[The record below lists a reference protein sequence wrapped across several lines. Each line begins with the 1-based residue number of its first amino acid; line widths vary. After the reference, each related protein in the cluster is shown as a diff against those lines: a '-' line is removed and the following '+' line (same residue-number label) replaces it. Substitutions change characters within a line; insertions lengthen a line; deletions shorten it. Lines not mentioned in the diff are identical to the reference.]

1 MGPLP
6 LPPLMPLL
14 HPLHLSPPVTSTP
27 CRLPSARWEAGGAA
41 AAASL
46 GPHAWLTDVR
56 PHSQVPLHTALDCGV
71 ASRAGPRVASQ
82 GDGIAP
88 QQRHSPFAVSQL
100 SDPSSSP
107 CRPSPPSMLACSA
120 ASRCGARPAG
130 GVWVAHWR
138 DAGRGDPI
146 GDVLDALGCRE
157 RPSRALSA
165 IWHAMPCR
173 RPPPAP
179 PAPLLRAGQGPTC
192 HACPAHDRA
201 RRSGEFGQPVTPSG
215 SILAG
220 APSHALATLAIVQD
234 KGQVLS
240 EVRNII
246 AEQLGTDLDKVRRAG
261 GVALTG
267 GLATS
272 GAHALLIAIIAKM
285 CHASTSRVH
294 SHATRPAAA

>member
-1 MGPLP
+1 M
-6 LPPLMPLL
+6 
-14 HPLHLSPPVTSTP
+14 
-27 CRLPSARWEAGGAA
+27 
-41 AAASL
+41 
-46 GPHAWLTDVR
+46 
-56 PHSQVPLHTALDCGV
+56 
-71 ASRAGPRVASQ
+71 
-82 GDGIAP
+82 
-88 QQRHSPFAVSQL
+88 
-100 SDPSSSP
+100 
-107 CRPSPPSMLACSA
+107 
-120 ASRCGARPAG
+120 
-130 GVWVAHWR
+130 
-138 DAGRGDPI
+138 
-146 GDVLDALGCRE
+146 
-157 RPSRALSA
+157 
-165 IWHAMPCR
+165 
-173 RPPPAP
+173 
-179 PAPLLRAGQGPTC
+179 
-192 HACPAHDRA
+192 
-201 RRSGEFGQPVTPSG
+201 TPSG